1 VGSRIHPGAAL
12 AAVTF
17 AVALSLDLCTKSFAV
32 AFFDPRFVYYNHSNP
47 SEYARRLVMSLAA
60 FAATYALDRGAQRLG
75 IGRLWGAWI
84 GTGLLAGGVIGNGVS
99 RLIWTRG
106 VPDFL
111 LIGRDMWN
119 IADFEIGIGL
129 AGGVASIAATA
140 FIAYARERLAAPAA

>member
-1 VGSRIHPGAAL
+1 MGSRIHPGAAL

-17 AVALSLDLCTKSFAV
+17 AVALSLDLFTKAFAV
-32 AFFDPRFVYYNHSNP
+32 AFFAPRFVYYNHSNP
-47 SEYARRLVMSLAA
+47 SEYVRRLVMSLAA
-60 FAATYALDRGAQRLG
+60 VAATYALDRGAQRLG

-84 GTGLLAGGVIGNGVS
+84 GAGGVIGNGVS

-129 AGGVASIAATA
+129 AGGVASIAVTA
-140 FIAYARERLAAPAA
+140 FVAYARERLAAPAA